1 MRQALIYAKEHKIF
15 KARNML
21 KKISKSDSKYQKN
34 AQNLLDELWF

>member
-1 MRQALIYAKEHKIF
+1 MVYAKEHKIF

-21 KKISKSDSKYQKN
+21 KKISKLDSKYQKN